1 MRIWPALLVV
11 ASLLSGPGP
20 LRAQTSRT
28 VTIALAHEPDRLYN
42 PTTLAGQLVANLV
55 FDRLVGL
62 DDQMHPYPVLA
73 AAIPSPDNALVK
85 LSGDGADRR
94 LVVSM
99 PLRDDV
105 TWSDGEPFTAD
116 DVVYTWQL
124 MMNPQSG
131 FDTSVEDK
139 LKSVE
144 KVDDYTVR
152 FSYLSANEARALDP
166 ERYKDQGSDPVVDPL
181 YQFGLYDAPAIFPRH
196 KLRAIV
202 GDDPRHTR
210 QIGAIET
217 SEFAKN
223 PVGTGPYVLTNWDPG
238 NALTLTAR
246 GTPVPHRVAQPALD
260 TVVFRVLPDKNDSL
274 TALAQGQVQVVDQ
287 DSLDAADAPVLD
299 ALPGIQAHYTPG
311 NAWEQLTFNLD
322 NPILAHPTRDQRHRA
337 VRESRNRARPGA
349 VLVMGIRWRAAVV

>member
-42 PTTLAGQLVANLV
+42 PTTLAGQLAANLV

-62 DDQMHPYPVLA
+62 DDQMNPYPVLA

-94 LVVSM
+94 LVVTM

-105 TWSDGEPFTAD
+105 TW
-116 DVVYTWQL
+116 
-124 MMNPQSG
+124 
-131 FDTSVEDK
+131 
-139 LKSVE
+139 
-144 KVDDYTVR
+144 
-152 FSYLSANEARALDP
+152 
-166 ERYKDQGSDPVVDPL
+166 
-181 YQFGLYDAPAIFPRH
+181 
-196 KLRAIV
+196 IV

-223 PVGTGPYVLTNWDPG
+223 PVGTGPYVLANWDPG
-238 NALTLTAR
+238 NALTFAAR
-246 GTPVPHRVAQPALD
+246 GTPGSQRLAQPALD
-260 TVVFRVLPDKNDSL
+260 TVVFRIMPDKNDSL
-274 TALAQGQVQVVDQ
+274 TALAQGQVQVVAQ

-299 ALPGIQAHYTPG
+299 ALPGIPAHYTPG
-311 NAWEQLTFNLD
+311 NAWEQLTLNFD
-322 NPILAHPTRDQRHRA
+322 NPILGNASVRQAIAYGLNRDALNEAVMFGKGQVATGQVPSGSWAFGPNLPHYEFHPGQANQILDKA
-337 VRESRNRARPGA
+337 GWARSGA
-349 VLVMGIRWRAAVV
+349 DGIR